1 MIRYAFCNPLTLS
14 DSMTKATTFLFNA
27 LFFITLL
34 AQSSHLMAEDTLP
47 KPTLLE
53 KPSPTAQ
60 TKPLVTP
67 AAPILN
73 AKAYILID
81 VNSGKIIAEKNSD
94 EHLPPA
100 SLTKMMTLYVI
111 SHALHNEQIHLNDS
125 VRVSKDAWKI
135 GGSRMFIKEGQ
146 QVLVEDLLKGIIVD
160 SGNDACVAMAEHVGG
175 SENAFTDIMNQQ
187 AQNLGMANS
196 HFTDSTGLPDPNL
209 YTTAK
214 DLAILGRALVSD
226 FPQYYGWYKQ
236 KWFTYNG
243 IRQPNR
249 NRLLWRD
256 NQVDGLKTGHTNEAG
271 FCLVSSAKRDNMR
284 LLAVVLGEPNDSSR
298 ADDSEKLLNYG
309 FRFFETHQLYQ
320 SGKPVAELN
329 IYKGITDKLA
339 VGFTENQFIT
349 IPTGQYQRLK
359 ITTKTPSYL
368 QAPIQKGAKI
378 GELVIQFDDNVVA
391 THPLYALENVDSG
404 GLYTR
409 AKDSIRLAFK
419 SWFSSSSEG

>member
-1 MIRYAFCNPLTLS
+1 
-14 DSMTKATTFLFNA
+14 MTKATSILLTT
-27 LFFITLL
+27 LFFITLFV
-34 AQSSHLMAEDTLP
+34 QSTTTTADQLP
-47 KPTLLE
+47 PKDLQR
-53 KPSPTAQ
+53 PSASIVN
-60 TKPLVTP
+60 KPLVTP
-67 AAPILN
+67 AAPTLN

-81 VNSGKIIAEKNSD
+81 VNSGKVIAEKNSD

-111 SHALHNEQIHLNDS
+111 SNALHHEQIHLNDM
-125 VRVSKDAWKI
+125 VRVSRDAWKI

-146 QVLVEDLLKGIIVD
+146 QVAVEDLLKGIIVD

-175 SENAFTDIMNQQ
+175 TENAFTDIMNQQ
-187 AQNLGMANS
+187 AQNLGMSNS

-226 FPQYYGWYKQ
+226 FPQYYDWYKQ

-256 NQVDGLKTGHTNEAG
+256 NQVDGLKTGHTSDAG
-271 FCLVSSAKRDNMR
+271 FCLVSSAKRENMR

-309 FRFFETHQLYQ
+309 FRFFETHQLYKTGQ
-320 SGKPVAELN
+320 SIAELPL
-329 IYKGITDKLA
+329 YKGLVDKVTVGLTDD
-339 VGFTENQFIT
+339 QFIT
-349 IPTGQYQRLK
+349 IPTGQYQRLT
-359 ITTKTPSYL
+359 ISTKVPAYL
-368 QAPIQKGAKI
+368 QAPIKKGDKV
-378 GELVIQFDDNVVA
+378 GDLVVQFDNNIIS
-391 THPLYALENVDSG
+391 TRPLYALQTIETG
-404 GLYTR
+404 GIYTR
-409 AKDSIRLAFK
+409 MKDSIRLTFRN
-419 SWFSSSSEG
+419 WFSS

>member
-1 MIRYAFCNPLTLS
+1 
-14 DSMTKATTFLFNA
+14 MTKATSFLLTT
-27 LFFITLL
+27 LFFITLI
-34 AQSSHLMAEDTLP
+34 AQSSNLMAEDTLP
-47 KPTLLE
+47 SPSNLE
-53 KPSPTAQ
+53 KPSATIIH
-60 TKPLVTP
+60 KPLVTP
-67 AAPILN
+67 AAPNLN
-73 AKAYILID
+73 AKAYMLID
-81 VNSGKIIAEKNSD
+81 VNSGKILAEKNSD

-100 SLTKMMTLYVI
+100 SLTKMMTLYVV
-111 SHALHNEQIHLNDS
+111 SNALHNSQIHLNDS
-125 VRVSKDAWKI
+125 VRVSRDAWKI

-146 QVLVEDLLKGIIVD
+146 QVSVEELLKGIIVD

-187 AQNLGMANS
+187 AQNLGMKNS

-214 DLAILGRALVSD
+214 DLAILGRALITE

-256 NQVDGLKTGHTNEAG
+256 SQVDGLKTGHTSDAG

-309 FRFFETHQLYQ
+309 FRFFETHQLFKSGQ
-320 SGKPVAELN
+320 SIAELPL
-329 IYKGITDKLA
+329 YKGLVDKVS
-339 VGFTENQFIT
+339 VGLTENQFIT
-349 IPTGQYQRLK
+349 IPTGQYQRLTISTK
-359 ITTKTPSYL
+359 IPSYL
-368 QAPIQKGAKI
+368 QAPIKKGDKV
-378 GELVIQFDDNVVA
+378 GELIIQFDNNVV
-391 THPLYALENVDSG
+391 TTKPLYALQDIESG
-404 GLYTR
+404 GFYTR
-409 AKDSIRLAFK
+409 TKDSLRLTFK
-419 SWFSSSSEG
+419 SWFGSSEG

>member
-1 MIRYAFCNPLTLS
+1 
-14 DSMTKATTFLFNA
+14 MTKATSFLLNT
-27 LFFITLL
+27 LFFITLI
-34 AQSSHLMAEDTLP
+34 AQSSHLFAEEDTLP
-47 KPTLLE
+47 SPSSLE
-53 KPSPTAQ
+53 KPTPTAIH
-60 TKPLVTP
+60 KPLVTP
-67 AAPILN
+67 AAPNLN

-81 VNSGKIIAEKNSD
+81 VNSGKILAEKNSD

-111 SHALHNEQIHLNDS
+111 SNALNNGQIHLNDS
-125 VRVSKDAWKI
+125 VRVSRDAWKI

-146 QVLVEDLLKGIIVD
+146 QVAVEDLLKGIIVD

-175 SENAFTDIMNQQ
+175 SENAFTDVMNQQ
-187 AQNLGMANS
+187 AQNLGMKNS
-196 HFTDSTGLPDPNL
+196 HFTDSTGLPHPEL

-214 DLAILGRALVSD
+214 DLAILGRALITE

-256 NQVDGLKTGHTNEAG
+256 SAVDGIKTGHTNDAG
-271 FCLVSSAKRDNMR
+271 FCLVSSAKHNDMR
-284 LLAVVLGEPNDSSR
+284 LLAVVLGEPNDSTR

-309 FRFFETHQLYQ
+309 FRFFETHQLFK
-320 SGKPVAELN
+320 SGQTISELPL
-329 IYKGITDKLA
+329 YKGIVDKVS
-339 VGFTENQFIT
+339 VGATENQFVT
-349 IPTGQYQRLK
+349 IPTGQYQRLA
-359 ITTKTPSYL
+359 IMTKVPAYV
-368 QAPIQKGAKI
+368 QAPIKKGDKI
-378 GELVIQFDDNVVA
+378 GELVVQFDNKIIL
-391 THPLYALENVDSG
+391 TKPLYALQNIEQG

-419 SWFSSSSEG
+419 GWFGSAEG